1 MEIEVQERG
10 NVWEWRCYSMT
21 DFETFAHDWLVV
33 LINPQEAKEEVIIN
47 DPERL
52 KRFYEDHKKDIWIG
66 FNSRRYDQYILK
78 GILAGFNPKD
88 INDWIIVEDKPGWQF
103 SSVFRQIPLNN
114 YDVKQNTDRG
124 LKTFEGF
131 MGNDIQESSV
141 PFDIDRN
148 LTEAE
153 IAETV
158 KYCRHDVE
166 QTIEV
171 FLNRLEEFDTMFYFM
186 KHFHFP
192 ISDISKTKPQLAAKM
207 LGGNG
212 KGKNFNDE
220 FKFPIL
226 DCLRLKKYKHVADWY
241 RNPENHSYSKKQ
253 DGIMVAGV
261 KHTFSWGGGHGA
273 RAKYSSS
280 GIFLIIDVTAYYPS
294 LQKQF
299 KFGYRVMDNPENF
312 EFIHDSNVEFKR
324 KGDKKARQPFKIMDN
339 AISGQMKQKQSA
351 LYDPMSN
358 NSICINGQLLLLDL
372 VEHVEPYC
380 MLIQN
385 NTDGII
391 VKLENYESDFDKL
404 DDVVYEW
411 EQRTGMK
418 MDFETFVGDIYQKDV
433 NNYLI
438 IDRETGAMK
447 AKGGYVKKLGDL
459 DYDLPIVNKA
469 MVDFMVKGVQVEV
482 TISKCNELK
491 EFQQVK
497 KISKLYKYIQH
508 GDEILKEKCVR
519 CFASKDESDGGL
531 IKVHA
536 TTGKPAKIENTP
548 THSFLFNGSVE
559 GVKCPRK
566 LDKQWY
572 IALATKRLKDF
583 GVM

>member
-1 MEIEVQERG
+1 M
-10 NVWEWRCYSMT
+10 EWRCYSMT
-21 DFETFAHDWLVV
+21 DFETFVHDWLVV

-158 KYCRHDVE
+158 KYCHHDVE

-212 KGKNFNDE
+212 KGKDFNDE

-447 AKGGYVKKLGDL
+447 AKGGYVKKLGNL

-469 MVDFMVKGVQVEV
+469 MVDFMVKGVPVEV

>member
-1 MEIEVQERG
+1 ML
-10 NVWEWRCYSMT
+10 WFY
-21 DFETFAHDWLVV
+21 DFEVFKHDFLVV

-52 KRFYEDHKKDIWIG
+52 KSFYEDHKNDIWVG
-66 FNSRRYDQYILK
+66 FNSRHYDQYVLK

-88 INDWIIVEDKPGWQF
+88 INDWIIVEGKPGWQF

-114 YDVKQNTDRG
+114 YDVMQNIDRG

-141 PFDIDRN
+141 PFDIDRK

-192 ISDISKTKPQLAAKM
+192 ISDISKTKPQLAAKI

-212 KGKNFNDE
+212 KGKDFNDE

-241 RNPENHSYSKKQ
+241 RNPENHNYSKKQ
-253 DGIMVAGV
+253 AGVIVAGV

-273 RAKYSSS
+273 RTKYSSS

-380 MLIQN
+380 ELIQN

-391 VKLENYESDFDKL
+391 VKLENYESDFDRL

-418 MDFETFVGDIYQKDV
+418 MDFETFIGDIYQKDV

-447 AKGGYVKKLGDL
+447 AKGGYVKKLGNL

-469 MVDFMVKGVQVEV
+469 MVDFMVKGIPVEV

-497 KISKLYKYIQH
+497 KISSKYRYIQH
-508 GDEILKEKCVR
+508 GSEILKEKCVR
-519 CFASKDESDGGL
+519 CFASKDEFDGGL
-531 IKVHA
+531 TKVHA
-536 TTGKPAKIENTP
+536 TTGRPAKIENTP
-548 THSFLFNGSVE
+548 AHSFLFNGSVE

-566 LDKQWY
+566 LDKQFY
-572 IALATKRLKDF
+572 IEMAKKRLKDF